1 MKTYHFLLIF
11 LAIAIGVVVW
21 IMNTPLM
28 TINGVRVDLGYE
40 TIRQEL
46 MEQPGCELYDGDTP
60 IIYVGSHDFILTP
73 CYAAVML
80 RSIDSLSLADFNKIV
95 THYTNEYNTT
105 PLIEGR
111 DNFMQLESKG
121 SDQLFDYNS
130 NTHAFYKIIA
140 QATDYGEGALFEIDK
155 YNYIFVGY
163 TSNWNTYHVH
173 VLYYVLDNM

>member
-1 MKTYHFLLIF
+1 MKVYHWIFFGLLMFIGIVIWV
-11 LAIAIGVVVW
+11 AII
-21 IMNTPLM
+21 TPVM
-28 TINGVRVDLGYE
+28 KINGVGIHNGYE
-40 TIRQEL
+40 TLKSDLIAQ
-46 MEQPGCELYDGDTP
+46 GCELYDGDTP
-60 IIYVGSHDFILTP
+60 IIHVGSHDFILTP
-73 CYAAVML
+73 CYAAVIL

-111 DNFMQLESKG
+111 DKFMQLESNG

-173 VLYYVLDNM
+173 VLYYVL

>member
-1 MKTYHFLLIF
+1 MKVYHWIFFGLLIF
-11 LAIAIGVVVW
+11 IGIVIWVAIT
-21 IMNTPLM
+21 TPVM
-28 TINGVRVDLGYE
+28 KINGVGVHNGYE
-40 TIRQEL
+40 TLRSDLIAQ
-46 MEQPGCELYDGDTP
+46 GCELYDENSP
-60 IIYVGSHDFILTP
+60 IIPIEGYKFYLHEMQMPIVI
-73 CYAAVML
+73 

-111 DNFMQLESKG
+111 DKFMRLESKG

-173 VLYYVLDNM
+173 VLYYVL